1 MKDVTVGLLTFLAL
15 AALSWGAL
23 AGQGLA
29 QAPGSISGS
38 VRLADGRAAAGAWVR
53 SQTTA
58 NLAITAPDGGFTLTG
73 LSDSAPI
80 TVTAWYTDH
89 KVGWAVV
96 TPPAANVVLILR
108 PYDSRDN
115 PDYAWNTS
123 YADPANPTL
132 GCGHCMAPSFAEWS
146 DTAHAGSATNR
157 RFLSLYNGT
166 DLSGARVIAPGY
178 KSDFPGT
185 AGNCATC
192 HAPGAAY
199 DAPFTTDMNT
209 LTGVNREGVFCEFC
223 HKVGAVYLNPA
234 TGRPYNNAP
243 GTISMR
249 LFRPFASDQLF
260 FGSLDDVA
268 RRVSYLPLEQRSQ
281 FCAPCHQFSFWG
293 TPIYQSYREW
303 QESPYPARGVQC
315 QTCHQPPG
323 TSPTF
328 VLPEKGGLAR
338 DPARLASHR
347 DLGLKDTTFM
357 QSTVALTVT
366 TQTIASTL
374 HVSVTLTNVGAGH
387 HVPTDSPLRNMV
399 LVITGTTGPGQALL
413 LQTGPTVPTWGGGYA
428 GQPGQGYAKIL
439 KDALTGAV
447 PAINYWKQTLI
458 VSDNRLPALGSDTT
472 NYVFAL
478 PAGDAPATITATLI
492 FRRAF
497 QAEELARDWPAS
509 DILMAQA
516 TATTANQQISKYPKG
531 TMSANERGGET
542 ASQRSS
548 ESASERISESANEC
562 SGAAVAQQ
570 SEVANRQSAMP
581 ETAGHAVA
589 NPQSVKRSS
598 SAIAITADG
607 RLVLAVNPDSNTLSL
622 VDAFSRTLL
631 AEIPVGVDPRT
642 VAVDDAGTRAYVVNR
657 GSGSVSVVDLAARA
671 TVATIPVGPEPW
683 GVVTSPD
690 GRDVYVAVTG
700 ADRIAVLDGT
710 ALTVTQSLPVA
721 DRPAGLA
728 LSDDGRTLY
737 ATHLLTDVITVLTV
751 RPATIYL
758 PLILADPAA
767 NQSISVRPLTF
778 SRQSPLSDTPS
789 AIRNPQSAISLWPDS
804 NLVQSIVFSPDRR
817 RAYVPHTR
825 ANTSNRA
832 LTFDTTV
839 FPLVS
844 LIDLTTGQHLVGQ
857 QLDLG
862 TLDPPGV
869 GLPFDAALTPVGS
882 EIWVVNAASNNVTV
896 LNLTTRQRVA
906 SIPVGDNPR
915 GIVLAPDGGTAYVN
929 NTLAGTVS
937 LVDTAAYTVSGVI
950 TTTAIPLP
958 PALLRGKQLFH
969 SSNRPDLA
977 KARWISCNT
986 CHFEGSHDG
995 RTWTFGFA
1003 GPRNTTS
1010 LLGMIQ
1016 TYPLRWSAEW
1026 NESADS
1032 EFAIR
1037 KENFGNGLIAGAMN
1051 CLISPPDCVN
1061 QPPNQ
1066 GHSYD
1071 LDALALFLDSLETP
1085 RSPAPLDAAAQRGQ
1099 AIFSR
1104 PALNCLTCHPPPLY
1118 TDQRKHDVSTATA
1131 DEKIGP
1137 AYDTPTLKGL
1147 YDSAPYFHDGSA
1159 ATLRD
1164 ALTRPSAGSEHD
1176 LRARLTEQ
1184 EMAELSAFLLA
1195 LPFE

>member
-1 MKDVTVGLLTFLAL
+1 MKKVAVGLLTFLAL
-15 AALSWGAL
+15 AAWSWVAL
-23 AGQGLA
+23 AGQGLEP
-29 QAPGSISGS
+29 APGSVSGS

-53 SQTTA
+53 AQTTA
-58 NLAITAPDGGFTLTG
+58 NLVVAAPDGRFALAG
-73 LSDSAPI
+73 LADGAPI
-80 TVTAWYTDH
+80 TVTAWYTGH

-96 TPPAANVVLILR
+96 TPPAANVALILR

-115 PDYAWNTS
+115 TVYVWNTS

-166 DLSGARVIAPGY
+166 DLSGAKVVAPGY
-178 KSDFPGT
+178 KTDFPGT

-199 DAPFTTDMNT
+199 DAPFTTDMNM

-234 TGRPYNNAP
+234 TDRPYNNAP

-249 LFRPFASDQLF
+249 LFRPFAGDQLF

-303 QESPYPARGVQC
+303 QESVYPSRGVQC

-323 TSPTF
+323 SSPTF

-347 DLGLKDTTFM
+347 DLGLKDTAFM
-357 QSTVALTVT
+357 QSTVAMTVT
-366 TQTIASTL
+366 AQAIANTL
-374 HVSVTLTNVGAGH
+374 QVSVTLTNVGAGH

-399 LVITGTTGPGQALL
+399 LVVTGTTGQGQALP
-413 LQTGPTVPTWGGGYA
+413 LQSGPTVPTWGGEYA

-439 KDALTGAV
+439 KDALTGEA

-458 VSDNRLPALGSDTT
+458 DSDNRLPALGSDTT
-472 NYVFAL
+472 GYVFAL
-478 PAGDAPATITATLI
+478 PAGVSAQVTATLI
-492 FRRAF
+492 LRRAF
-497 QAEELARDWPAS
+497 QALEQARGWPPS
-509 DILMAQA
+509 DIVMAQA
-516 TATTANQQISKYPKG
+516 TVTTANQR
-531 TMSANERGGET
+531 MSEPTNKRIVTLADGGQWST
-542 ASQRSS
+542 GSNPQLVATNLKS
-548 ESASERISESANEC
+548 EMPQ
-562 SGAAVAQQ
+562 AA
-570 SEVANRQSAMP
+570 R
-581 ETAGHAVA
+581 HAVA

-622 VDAFSRTLL
+622 VDAVSRTLL

-642 VAVDDAGTRAYVVNR
+642 VAVDDAGTRAYVANR
-657 GSGSVSVVDLAARA
+657 GSGSVSVVDLAARVA
-671 TVATIPVGPEPW
+671 VATIPVGPEPW
-683 GVVTSPD
+683 GVVTGPD
-690 GRDVYVAVTG
+690 GRAVYVAVTG
-700 ADRIAVLDGT
+700 DDRIAVLDGP

-728 LSDDGRTLY
+728 LSDDSRTLY
-737 ATHLLTDVITVLTV
+737 ATHLLTNTITVLTV
-751 RPATIYL
+751 QPHTVYV
-758 PLILADPAA
+758 PLILSGTSTRQAGAA
-767 NQSISVRPLTF
+767 QMATDNWPLITGN
-778 SRQSPLSDTPS
+778 LL
-789 AIRNPQSAISLWPDS
+789 LWPDS
-804 NLVQSIVFSPDRR
+804 NLVQSIVFAPDRR

-832 LTFDTTV
+832 LTFDTAV

-869 GLPFDAALTPVGS
+869 GLPFDAALTPDGN
-882 EIWVVNAASNNVTV
+882 EIWVVNAASNNITV

-906 SIPVGDNPR
+906 SIPVGASPR

-950 TTTAIPLP
+950 TTTSIPLP

-986 CHFEGSHDG
+986 CHFEGGHDG

-1026 NESADS
+1026 DESADS

-1037 KENFGNGLIAGAMN
+1037 KENFGTGLIAGAMN

-1061 QPPNQ
+1061 QTPNQ
-1066 GHSYD
+1066 GRSYD
-1071 LDALALFLDSLETP
+1071 LDALALFLDSLEAP

-1099 AIFSR
+1099 AIFNR
-1104 PALNCLTCHPPPLY
+1104 PALNCLTCHAPPLY
-1118 TDQRKHDVSTATA
+1118 TDQRKHDVGTATA

-1147 YDSAPYFHDGSA
+1147 YNSAPYFHDGSA

-1164 ALTRPSAGSEHD
+1164 ALTRPSPGSEHD
-1176 LRARLTEQ
+1176 LRARLTVQ
-1184 EMAELSAFLLA
+1184 EMADLSAFLLA

>member
-1 MKDVTVGLLTFLAL
+1 MKNVTIGLLTFLAL
-15 AALSWGAL
+15 AALSWVAL
-23 AGQGLA
+23 AGQGLE

-38 VRLADGRAAAGAWVR
+38 VRLADGRAVSGAWVR
-53 SQTTA
+53 VRATDNLTYTTS
-58 NLAITAPDGGFTLTG
+58 DGRFTLIG
-73 LSDSAPI
+73 LTSGAGMEVAAWASGGYYI
-80 TVTAWYTDH
+80 TSQVI
-89 KVGWAVV
+89 
-96 TPPAANVVLILR
+96 TPPVSGITLTLR
-108 PYDSRDN
+108 PYHTEDN
-115 PDYAWNTS
+115 PAYAWL
-123 YADPANPTL
+123 DPTPNPSVTLQCGNCHTPILPQWQAN
-132 GCGHCMAPSFAEWS
+132 
-146 DTAHAGSATNR
+146 AHGRAVSNS
-157 RFLSLYNGT
+157 RFFSLFNGT
-166 DLSGARVIAPGY
+166 DITGTNTISPGF
-178 KSDFPGT
+178 KLDFPNV
-185 AGNCATC
+185 AGNCANC
-192 HAPGAAY
+192 HAPGTAAN
-199 DAPFTTDMNT
+199 APFTTDMNAVRDSVT
-209 LTGVNREGVFCEFC
+209 AGIHCDFC
-223 HKVGAVYLNPA
+223 HKVGGVYLNPVTRA
-234 TGRPYNNAP
+234 PYANVPGVLSLRLLRPPA
-243 GTISMR
+243 GEQI
-249 LFRPFASDQLF
+249 F
-260 FGSLDDVA
+260 FGPYDDVKDPDTF
-268 RRVSYLPLEQRSQ
+268 LPEMTQSAY
-281 FCAPCHQFSFWG
+281 CATCHSFTFWG
-293 TPIYQSYREW
+293 TRIYQSYNEW
-303 QESPYPARGVQC
+303 LASPYAVEGVQC
-315 QTCHQPPG
+315 QSCHMPPNG
-323 TSPTF
+323 DNYF
-328 VLPEKGGLAR
+328 VPPEKGGLWH
-338 DPARLASHR
+338 PVKKIPSHL
-347 DLGLKDTTFM
+347 DLGLKDTAFM
-357 QSTVALTVT
+357 QSTVVMTLTAQLIT
-366 TQTIASTL
+366 NTAQ
-374 HVSVTLTNVGAGH
+374 VSVTLTNVSAGH
-387 HVPTDSPLRNMV
+387 HVPTDSPLRHMM
-399 LVITGTTGPGQALL
+399 LVVTATTGQGQALP
-413 LQTGPTVPTWGGGYA
+413 LQVGPTVPAWGGNYA

-439 KDALTGAV
+439 KDALTGAS

-472 NYVFAL
+472 GYVFVM

-497 QAEELARDWPAS
+497 QSLEQARGWPPS
-509 DILMAQA
+509 DIVMAQ
-516 TATTANQQISKYPKG
+516 TTVNTANRQIG
-531 TMSANERGGET
+531 EAAN
-542 ASQRSS
+542 
-548 ESASERISESANEC
+548 ERISEAANARISEAANER

-570 SEVANRQSAMP
+570 SSTANRQSAI
-581 ETAGHAVA
+581 A
-589 NPQSVKRSS
+589 NPQSSKRSS

-622 VDAFSRTLL
+622 VDAVSRTLL

-642 VAVDDAGTRAYVVNR
+642 VAVDDAGTRAYVANR
-657 GSGSVSVVDLAARA
+657 GSGSVSVVDLAARVAVA
-671 TVATIPVGPEPW
+671 TVLVGSEPW

-690 GRDVYVAVTG
+690 GRYAYVTLTG
-700 ADRIAVLDGT
+700 ADQVAVLDAT
-710 ALTVTQSLPVA
+710 TLTVTQTIA
-721 DRPAGLA
+721 MGDRPAGLA
-728 LSDDGRTLY
+728 LSDDGRILY
-737 ATHLLTDVITVLTV
+737 VTHLLSNTITVLTV
-751 RPATIYL
+751 QPFTVNL
-758 PLILADPAA
+758 PLVLKGAIWSAA
-767 NQSISVRPLTF
+767 SPTQQVSLDAVR
-778 SRQSPLSDTPS
+778 SE
-789 AIRNPQSAISLWPDS
+789 IRNPKSEISLWPDS

-869 GLPFDAALTPVGS
+869 GLPFDAALTPAGN

-915 GIVLAPDGGTAYVN
+915 GIVLSPDGGTAYVN

-950 TTTAIPLP
+950 TTTSIPLP

-969 SSNRPDLA
+969 SSSRPDLA

-986 CHFEGSHDG
+986 CHFEGGHDG

-1026 NESADS
+1026 DESADS
-1032 EFAIR
+1032 EFAVR
-1037 KENFGNGLIAGAMN
+1037 KENFGTGLIAGAMN
-1051 CLISPPDCVN
+1051 CLISPPDCVS

-1066 GHSYD
+1066 GRSYD
-1071 LDALALFLDSLETP
+1071 LDTLALFLDSLEAP
-1085 RSPAPLDAAAQRGQ
+1085 RSPYPFDAAAQRGQ
-1099 AIFSR
+1099 AIFNR

-1118 TDQRKHDVSTATA
+1118 TDLRKHDVGTATA
-1131 DEKIGP
+1131 DERIGP

-1184 EMAELSAFLLA
+1184 EMAALSAFLLA
-1195 LPFE
+1195 LSFE